1 MLLNKQEASNLYKES
16 ILKLILLII
25 SLSIHLSCGVGTGYE
40 DIYGD
45 WEGESQEEKII
56 ISFSSGN
63 KTVLSVNNKESD
75 TVEVLHG
82 SYEINFSKTPM
93 PLSINNI
100 QEINHSLH
108 TIIRIKNNELLMAK
122 FATKLKL
129 RPVSFDDTSI
139 LLNRIQ
145 QKSENS
151 ISQIN
156 YINNQ

>member
-56 ISFSSGN
+56 ISFSSEN
-63 KTVLSVNNKESD
+63 KSVLSFNNKESN

-82 SYEINFSKTPM
+82 NYEIDFSKRPI

-100 QEINHSLH
+100 QELNHSLH
-108 TIIRIKNNELLMAK
+108 TIIRIND
-122 FATKLKL
+122 
-129 RPVSFDDTSI
+129 DDTSI
-139 LLNRIQ
+139 LLNRVKQ
-145 QKSENS
+145 
-151 ISQIN
+151 
-156 YINNQ
+156 